1 MTAQHSLGSLATKL
15 AFASTLASCGGS
27 NVPDA
32 LKSINID
39 KMECPIASDGA
50 TIPPGTNSQV
60 KAYAVLVGIDAS
72 DVAWSWDSDGNVVT
86 FGTQRQKDN
95 TSTRDITAPGSPA
108 KYKINVHA
116 EASGKHADATC
127 ELEVK

>member
-1 MTAQHSLGSLATKL
+1 MMTRHILISLLAAPAL
-15 AFASTLASCGGS
+15 ASSLASCGGS
-27 NVPDA
+27 HVPDA
-32 LKSINID
+32 IKSINIE

-50 TIPPGTNSQV
+50 TIPPGTHSQI
-60 KAYAVLVGIDAS
+60 KAYATLIGISGS

-86 FGTQRQKDN
+86 FGTQSQKDN
-95 TSTRDITAPGSPA
+95 TSTIDITAPGSPA

-116 EASGKHADATC
+116 DASGKHADGTC